1 MIKISYIF
9 NQIFHNQEINFL
21 NGFSF
26 FVVSLI
32 GLHFIFYLNFYNF
45 SSYWVSEES
54 KKLTLEISPN
64 EYEKKIPK
72 RISEKIISIM
82 NKQVVIDS
90 MNILDEAS
98 LKNKLGIED
107 LNEFSSIRVPF
118 FIEIKMAE
126 SPEDFNANII
136 KQDIEN
142 RKFQIHF
149 HRDNLF
155 EINDF
160 IYKIKLFIFLMGIVI
175 LILFI
180 FFLTLILKTSITS
193 NYKFLESIEIMGA
206 ETRNIS
212 INVTLILFR
221 KIFPGIILGVLFA
234 ILVSSLLINLFDIP
248 LNYSVNI
255 LNFNN
260 YLMTFFSLV
269 FFISTILVLIFL
281 YLFFRLTY
289 FLEKKFFV

>member
-1 MIKISYIF
+1 MIKISHIF
-9 NQIFHNQEINFL
+9 NQIFHNQETNFL

-90 MNILDEAS
+90 MNILDEVS

-118 FIEIKMAE
+118 FIEIKMAG
-126 SPEDFNANII
+126 SPEDFNSNII

-160 IYKIKLFIFLMGIVI
+160 IYKIKLFIFLMGI
-175 LILFI
+175 
-180 FFLTLILKTSITS
+180 
-193 NYKFLESIEIMGA
+193 
-206 ETRNIS
+206 
-212 INVTLILFR
+212 
-221 KIFPGIILGVLFA
+221 IIL
-234 ILVSSLLINLFDIP
+234 
-248 LNYSVNI
+248 
-255 LNFNN
+255 
-260 YLMTFFSLV
+260 
-269 FFISTILVLIFL
+269 
-281 YLFFRLTY
+281 
-289 FLEKKFFV
+289 

>member
-1 MIKISYIF
+1 
-9 NQIFHNQEINFL
+9 
-21 NGFSF
+21 
-26 FVVSLI
+26 
-32 GLHFIFYLNFYNF
+32 
-45 SSYWVSEES
+45 
-54 KKLTLEISPN
+54 
-64 EYEKKIPK
+64 
-72 RISEKIISIM
+72 
-82 NKQVVIDS
+82 
-90 MNILDEAS
+90 
-98 LKNKLGIED
+98 
-107 LNEFSSIRVPF
+107 
-118 FIEIKMAE
+118 MAE

-234 ILVSSLLINLFDIP
+234 ILVSSLLINL
-248 LNYSVNI
+248 VN
-255 LNFNN
+255 
-260 YLMTFFSLV
+260 SEA
-269 FFISTILVLIFL
+269 SILVPPFFL
-281 YLFFRLTY
+281 S
-289 FLEKKFFV
+289 

>member
-160 IYKIKLFIFLMGIVI
+160 IYKIKLFIFLMGIII

>member
-1 MIKISYIF
+1 
-9 NQIFHNQEINFL
+9 
-21 NGFSF
+21 
-26 FVVSLI
+26 
-32 GLHFIFYLNFYNF
+32 
-45 SSYWVSEES
+45 
-54 KKLTLEISPN
+54 
-64 EYEKKIPK
+64 
-72 RISEKIISIM
+72 
-82 NKQVVIDS
+82 
-90 MNILDEAS
+90 
-98 LKNKLGIED
+98 
-107 LNEFSSIRVPF
+107 
-118 FIEIKMAE
+118 
-126 SPEDFNANII
+126 
-136 KQDIEN
+136 
-142 RKFQIHF
+142 
-149 HRDNLF
+149 
-155 EINDF
+155 
-160 IYKIKLFIFLMGIVI
+160 MGIVI